1 MRVNDLGLLFKIE
14 GVLVG
19 LDFSLRQLLSIILA
33 IVREERLRVGVA
45 DEAIC
50 AASHS

>member
-1 MRVNDLGLLFKIE
+1 MRVDDLGFLLEIE
-14 GVLVG
+14 RFLVA
-19 LDFSLRQLLSIILA
+19 LDFCLRQLLGVILA